1 MTRQTQFLKRKALL
15 LSSAAGVT
23 AMLAAT
29 ALIGLPASSDAASAS
44 ARANAAPAPVAPSH
58 GGVGAKH
65 NRHGRGHAR
74 SATASDAT
82 SGGRPQISLY
92 MEGAEVGAIWQNYEA
107 CLAEGGFQ
115 GYLGGELSAE
125 QEAEIA
131 AAEPG
136 CVGAKP
142 IPAPSQDPATNPH
155 FARDRAAEVACDN
168 AAGLPVEEIP
178 GGWTYG
184 EATTARGR
192 FLLSLEGEGA
202 RDKIQRSCELKAFS
216 PDEPL
221 PAS

>member
-1 MTRQTQFLKRKALL
+1 MTRQTQFLKRKAVLL
-15 LSSAAGVT
+15 GAAAGVA
-23 AMLAAT
+23 AMLAAS

-44 ARANAAPAPVAPSH
+44 APVNSAPALVAASH
-58 GGVGAKH
+58 GGVAAKH
-65 NRHGRGHAR
+65 HRRGHDKR
-74 SATASDAT
+74 ATASDT
-82 SGGRPQISLY
+82 TGGRPQMSLY
-92 MEGAEVGAIWQNYEA
+92 MEGAEVGALWQNYEA
-107 CLAEGGFQ
+107 CLAEGGFH
-115 GYLGGELSAE
+115 GYMGGELSAE

-136 CVGAKP
+136 CVRAKL

-168 AAGLPVEEIP
+168 AAGLPVEEIS
-178 GGWTYG
+178 GGWTYAEG
-184 EATTARGR
+184 TTSRGR

-202 RDKIQRSCELKAFS
+202 RDQIERSCELKAFS

>member
-15 LSSAAGVT
+15 LGSAAGVT
-23 AMLAAT
+23 AMLAAS
-29 ALIGLPASSDAASAS
+29 ALIGLPASSDAASGS
-44 ARANAAPAPVAPSH
+44 APVNAAPAPAPGSH

-65 NRHGRGHAR
+65 HRRGHDSR
-74 SATASDAT
+74 ATASDT
-82 SGGRPQISLY
+82 SGGRPQITLY
-92 MEGAEVGAIWQNYEA
+92 MEGVEVGELWMNYEA

-115 GYLGGELSAE
+115 GYMGGELSAE

-136 CVGAKP
+136 CIGAKP
-142 IPAPSQDPATNPH
+142 IPAPSQDPATNPN

-168 AAGLPVEEIP
+168 AAGLPVEEIS

-184 EATTARGR
+184 EATTSRGR

-202 RDKIQRSCELKAFS
+202 RDKIERSCELKAFS